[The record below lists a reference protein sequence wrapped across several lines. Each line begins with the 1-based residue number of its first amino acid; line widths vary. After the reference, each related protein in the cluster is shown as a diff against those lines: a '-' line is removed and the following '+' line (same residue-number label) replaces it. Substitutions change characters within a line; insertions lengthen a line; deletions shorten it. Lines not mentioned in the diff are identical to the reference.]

1 MQTAKKLLQMN
12 HIHKRFPGVYALNDV
27 SFDLY
32 AGEVHALLG
41 ENGAGKSTLIK
52 ILGGIYR
59 KDEGSIAIA
68 GISSNIDSVSD
79 ARKNGISIIHQELVL
94 VPQLTVYEN
103 IFLGR
108 EIHKKTGFSDP
119 QAMIEKCNEALH
131 SFGIDLPVTERVCNL
146 TIAQQQ
152 LVEIAKAVSF
162 SARIIVMDEP
172 TSSLTST
179 DVKKLFATIRTL
191 KEKGIG
197 IIYIS
202 HRMSELYEIADR
214 VTVMRDGRHIAT
226 KKISETKNDELIS
239 LMVGRSLGN
248 FYSRSHTARSK
259 EPILHVENLTT
270 KKVKNIS
277 FDLYKGEVLGFGG
290 LVGCGRTETMLALFG
305 IDKKISASIELE
317 GVKLPKRYNPFD
329 LIKKGFALVPEN
341 RRDEGLFPVMSVEY
355 NMTLK
360 VLKKFISGIS
370 YNKEKEDAIYEDF
383 VKELSIKVAHRDTKI
398 SALSGGNQ
406 QKVIIAS
413 WLAAVPKVLILD
425 EPTRGIDVGAKS
437 EIYQIMNELT
447 DQGVSIIMI
456 SSDMP
461 ELINMSDRVIVMCD
475 GKITGTLEQNE
486 ISQENIMHYAIRY

>member
-68 GISSNIDSVSD
+68 GSSSNIDSVSD

-214 VTVMRDGRHIAT
+214 VTVMRDGRYIAT

>member
-162 SARIIVMDEP
+162 SVRIIVMDEP

-214 VTVMRDGRHIAT
+214 VTVMRDGRYIAT

-317 GVKLPKRYNPFD
+317 GVKLPKRYSPFD

>member
-1 MQTAKKLLQMN
+1 MN

-214 VTVMRDGRHIAT
+214 VTVMRDGRYIAT

>member
-214 VTVMRDGRHIAT
+214 VTVMRDGRYIAT

-383 VKELSIKVAHRDTKI
+383 VKELSIKVAHKDTKI

>member
-214 VTVMRDGRHIAT
+214 VTVMRDGRYIAT

-305 IDKKISASIELE
+305 IDKKISARIELE
-317 GVKLPKRYNPFD
+317 SVKLPKRYSPFD

>member
-214 VTVMRDGRHIAT
+214 VTVMRDGRYIAT

>member
-214 VTVMRDGRHIAT
+214 VTVMRDGRYIAT

-259 EPILHVENLTT
+259 EPILHVGNLTT

>member
-27 SFDLY
+27 CFDLY

-59 KDEGSIAIA
+59 KDEGSIEIA
-68 GISSNIDSVSD
+68 GISSDIDSVSD

-94 VPQLTVYEN
+94 VPHLTVYEN

-108 EIHKKTGFSDP
+108 EIHKKTGFTDP
-119 QAMIEKCNEALH
+119 QAMIEKCNNALH
-131 SFGIDLPVTERVCNL
+131 SFGIDLPTTELVCNL

-172 TSSLTST
+172 TSSLTSS
-179 DVKKLFATIRTL
+179 DVENLFTTIRTL

-214 VTVMRDGRHIAT
+214 VTVMRDGQYIAT

-248 FYSRSHTARSK
+248 FYTRNHTVSSK

-270 KKVKNIS
+270 QKVKNIS

-305 IDKKISASIELE
+305 IDKRISANVELE
-317 GVKLPKRYNPFD
+317 GVKLPKRCSPFD

-370 YNKEKEDAIYEDF
+370 YNKEKEDAIYENF

-398 SALSGGNQ
+398 NSLSGGNQ

-413 WLAAVPKVLILD
+413 WLAATPKILILD

-447 DQGVSIIMI
+447 SQGVSIIMI

-461 ELINMSDRVIVMCD
+461 ELINMSDRIIVMCD

>member
-27 SFDLY
+27 CFDLY

-59 KDEGSIAIA
+59 KDEGSIEIA
-68 GISSNIDSVSD
+68 GISSDIDSVSD

-94 VPQLTVYEN
+94 VPHLTVYEN

-108 EIHKKTGFSDP
+108 EIHKKTGFTDP
-119 QAMIEKCNEALH
+119 QAMIEKCNNALH
-131 SFGIDLPVTERVCNL
+131 SFGIDLPTTELVCNL

-214 VTVMRDGRHIAT
+214 VTVMRDGRYIAT

-341 RRDEGLFPVMSVEY
+341 RRDEGLFSVMSVEY

-461 ELINMSDRVIVMCD
+461 ELINMSDRIIVMCD